1 MGDTAKLDGIISKL
15 LAARD
20 SAPATATAPQ
30 PAVLYCINCLPALP

>member
-30 PAVLYCINCLPALP
+30 PSLYCINCLPALP